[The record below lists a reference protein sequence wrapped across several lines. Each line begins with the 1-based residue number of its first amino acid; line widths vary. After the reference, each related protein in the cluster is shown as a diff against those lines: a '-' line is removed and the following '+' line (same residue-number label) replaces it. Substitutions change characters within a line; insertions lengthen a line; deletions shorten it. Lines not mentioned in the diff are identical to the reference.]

1 MKEKIKKVVL
11 AFSGG
16 LDTSV
21 ILKWLQTNYKCE
33 VIAFTA
39 DIGQKDDLSDI
50 KNKAKKL
57 GIRRVF
63 VEDLKETFVK
73 NYVFQM
79 LKSNALYEG
88 MYLLGTAIARPLIA
102 KKQIEIAKKVGAD
115 AVCHGSTGKGNDQCR
130 FEISYYA
137 LNPHIKVISPWR
149 EWSFK
154 SRTDL
159 LRFAKKHNIGVT
171 KTGNKNPY
179 SIDSNLLHTSTEG
192 EALENPWVEAK
203 NNIFSRTVSPEKA
216 PNKVTYIEIEF

>member
-79 LKSNALYEG
+79 LKSNSLYEG
-88 MYLLGTAIARPLIA
+88 MYLLGTAIARPLI
-102 KKQIEIAKKVGAD
+102 
-115 AVCHGSTGKGNDQCR
+115 CLLYT
-130 FEISYYA
+130 
-137 LNPHIKVISPWR
+137 SP
-149 EWSFK
+149 
-154 SRTDL
+154 
-159 LRFAKKHNIGVT
+159 
-171 KTGNKNPY
+171 
-179 SIDSNLLHTSTEG
+179 
-192 EALENPWVEAK
+192 
-203 NNIFSRTVSPEKA
+203 SPRDRG
-216 PNKVTYIEIEF
+216 

>member
-63 VEDLKETFVK
+63 VK
-73 NYVFQM
+73 
-79 LKSNALYEG
+79 
-88 MYLLGTAIARPLIA
+88 I
-102 KKQIEIAKKVGAD
+102 
-115 AVCHGSTGKGNDQCR
+115 
-130 FEISYYA
+130 
-137 LNPHIKVISPWR
+137 
-149 EWSFK
+149 
-154 SRTDL
+154 
-159 LRFAKKHNIGVT
+159 
-171 KTGNKNPY
+171 
-179 SIDSNLLHTSTEG
+179 
-192 EALENPWVEAK
+192 
-203 NNIFSRTVSPEKA
+203 
-216 PNKVTYIEIEF
+216 